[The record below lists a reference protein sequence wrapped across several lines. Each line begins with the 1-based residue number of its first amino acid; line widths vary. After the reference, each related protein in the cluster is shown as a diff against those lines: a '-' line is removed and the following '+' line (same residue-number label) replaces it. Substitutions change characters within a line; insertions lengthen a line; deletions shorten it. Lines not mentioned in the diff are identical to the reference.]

1 MATKNPKNA
10 MTEEEMDRVTRTTAQ
25 ELAAQPK
32 RRIRLH
38 QVPVAAGD
46 PQMPDETVCI
56 NGHIYQIK
64 RGVEV
69 EVPESVYFVLEQAGR
84 I

>member
-1 MATKNPKNA
+1 MAKKNA
-10 MTEEEMDRVTRTTAQ
+10 MTEEEMDRITRSTAE
-25 ELAAQPK
+25 ELADQPK

-46 PQMPDETVCI
+46 PPMPDETVCI
-56 NGHIYQIK
+56 NGYIYQIK
-64 RGVEV
+64 RGEDV
-69 EVPESVYFVLEQAGR
+69 EVPESVYQVLVQAGR